1 MIRNKTNIKNIKN
14 DDEYIEIPFSFILE
28 VLLVSFILLKTS
40 GAFVSFT
47 AFGSII
53 IIYTLFKYFF
63 ESDNKSEESYKVN
76 TYKYSEYRKN
86 AC

>member
-1 MIRNKTNIKNIKN
+1 MVHQIVYTGYNNKKERLVKTMIRNKTNIKNIKS

-53 IIYTLFKYFF
+53 IIRISAL
-63 ESDNKSEESYKVN
+63 NK
-76 TYKYSEYRKN
+76 
-86 AC
+86 